1 MRLYFNRCRVCG
13 QAHDVGAPHKFGKAA
28 DVRRGQSSQ
37 LTPEAIETLSSAF
50 GDVGGSDVA
59 PTPIGASQRRR
70 GRPKKIENNV

>member
-37 LTPEAIETLSSAF
+37 LSPADVETLADAFNSA
-50 GDVGGSDVA
+50 VGSNVA
-59 PTPIGASQRRR
+59 LTPIGASQRRP